1 MKPMLTEDYLIRMIN
16 QAIAALATIAGLK
29 KAGQHQEALQSI
41 DQAVEQLLG
50 LRAELV
56 KQMDEQSLL
65 AALTPGNKLDTRRL
79 SLIAALFTEQGE
91 VYAAMEKVAESKDSY
106 QRALNF
112 YLEVALGENVE
123 AAQET
128 PERIG
133 FLVGN
138 LVIADLPVDT
148 RYALFLFYDQRGE
161 YAQAEEALDELLAQ
175 ADLKEAI
182 LPEAFSFYR
191 NLLEQPESA
200 LRSGGMNR
208 SHVQE
213 RLAWLEDQR

>member
-29 KAGQHQEALQSI
+29 KAGQHREALQAV

-65 AALTPGNKLDTRRL
+65 AALTPGSKLDTRRL
-79 SLIAALFTEQGE
+79 ALIADLFAEQGE
-91 VYAAMEKVAESKDSY
+91 IFAAMGRVVASKDSF

-112 YLEVALGENVE
+112 KLEVALSETAE
-123 AAQET
+123 ANEEL
-128 PERIG
+128 PEKID

-138 LVIADLPVDT
+138 LVVADLPVDT
-148 RYALFLFYDQRGE
+148 RYALFLYYDLNGK
-161 YAQAEEALDELLAQ
+161 YAQAERVLDELLAQ

-200 LRSGGMNR
+200 LRAGGMTR
-208 SHVQE
+208 SHVQT
-213 RLAWLEDQR
+213 RLGWLEGQR

>member
-16 QAIAALATIAGLK
+16 QAVAALATIAGLK
-29 KAGQHQEALQSI
+29 KAGQHQEALQAI

-65 AALTPGNKLDTRRL
+65 AALTPGSKLDTRRL
-79 SLIAALFTEQGE
+79 SLIADLFTEQGE
-91 VYAAMEKVAESKDSY
+91 IYAAMGKVIESKDSF

-123 AAQET
+123 AAQEL
-128 PERIG
+128 PEKIG
-133 FLVGN
+133 FLVGK

-148 RYALFLFYDQRGE
+148 RYALFVFHDQRGE
-161 YAQAEEALDELLAQ
+161 YAQAEEALDELLKQ
-175 ADLKEAI
+175 ANLKEAI

-191 NLLEQPESA
+191 NLLEQPESV
-200 LRSGGMNR
+200 LRAGGMNR
-208 SHVQE
+208 PHVQA
-213 RLAWLEDQR
+213 RLAWLEGQR